1 MVEHTCKGDT
11 IDPTHSCQC
20 EIGHDHSASYHR
32 QQIRERP
39 VTELAN
45 RQIDHG

>member
-20 EIGHDHSASYHR
+20 EIGRDHSASYHR
-32 QQIRERP
+32 QQIRKRAADP
-39 VTELAN
+39 ELAN
-45 RQIDHG
+45 KETP